1 MDRFHVETEADPGVL
16 AAACCTTLASMGCT
30 VSFWRRGVV
39 SETLRDQ
46 AVHWLCRSFG
56 APTSDIREAY
66 VELAVIYE
74 ALAGLAE
81 RLDRLSSGAHPS

>member
-1 MDRFHVETEADPGVL
+1 
-16 AAACCTTLASMGCT
+16 
-30 VSFWRRGVV
+30 V